1 MPTPARTADVILLRS
16 LLFNLLFYLVL
27 LALLVAS
34 LPTLL
39 MPRAAILRIAKLW
52 GLINLWLLKVVCG
65 TGVEIKGRDKIP
77 SGPLLVAAKHQSAWE
92 TFALAPLFA
101 DPTYIVK
108 RELTWLPLFGWYLL
122 KAGLIPIDRGSPVRA
137 LARMTARV
145 KRALGEGRQ
154 IIIFPEGT
162 RRPPGAPPAY
172 KAGIVHLYA
181 ETGVACLPIALNS
194 GRFWPRRSLLRR
206 PGTIRVEILD
216 PIPPGLTK
224 KEFAKRLE
232 DAIEGACARMD
243 HP

>member
-1 MPTPARTADVILLRS
+1 VILVRS

-27 LALLVAS
+27 LVLLIAA

-39 MPRAAILRIAKLW
+39 MPRTAILSIAKLW
-52 GLINLWLLKVVCG
+52 GRINLWLLRAVCG
-65 TGVEIKGRDKIP
+65 TDVEIKGRDKIP
-77 SGPLLVAAKHQSAWE
+77 PGPLLVAAKHQSAWE

-101 DPTYIVK
+101 DPVYIIK

-122 KAGLIPIDRGSPVRA
+122 KAGLIPIDRGTPVRA

-145 KRALGEGRQ
+145 KRALAEGRQ

-172 KAGIVHLYA
+172 RAGIAHLYA
-181 ETGVACLPIALNS
+181 ETDTPCLPIALNS
-194 GRFWPRRSLLRR
+194 GLFWPRRSLLRY

-216 PIPPGLTK
+216 AIPPGLPK
-224 KEFAKRLE
+224 KEFAQRLE
-232 DAIEGACARMD
+232 NAIEEACARMSAAGRQ
-243 HP
+243 